1 MRTSDTQA
9 TTSTITAPSSDAQHA
24 FEIVP
29 RIMRHDLEAL
39 SARRAGKAPVPP
51 DPLDI
56 GLWSPMRQQLALA
69 LQQDGALD
77 PEEMDDV
84 AIRVLA
90 APLLRR
96 LACWRLCWRRYA
108 DFGASVD
115 VGDRRARVHCR
126 VRLLPVA
133 IFRYAAARAIHCG
146 SGSAHGT

>member
-9 TTSTITAPSSDAQHA
+9 TTSTITAPSSDAQRA

-29 RIMRHDLEAL
+29 RITRHDLEAM

-69 LQQDGALD
+69 LRQEGTLD
-77 PEEMDDV
+77 PEEMEDV

-90 APLLRR
+90 AHLLRR
-96 LACWRLCWRRYA
+96 LACWRLRRRR
-108 DFGASVD
+108 
-115 VGDRRARVHCR
+115 DRRLRRRH
-126 VRLLPVA
+126 
-133 IFRYAAARAIHCG
+133 
-146 SGSAHGT
+146 